1 MGSNNEQSLLDQ
13 FRELQKLIM
22 KPESMNV
29 NLANISLVMK
39 KKLTDYINKIKKKTE
54 DFSDTLLMASGT

>member
-1 MGSNNEQSLLDQ
+1 
-13 FRELQKLIM
+13 M
-22 KPESMNV
+22 KPEQMNV

-54 DFSDTLLMASGT
+54 DFSDTLLMASGTQV